1 MTRSG
6 KHTFFKRLYS
16 GYVKS
21 SLQISFLTYLMFPP
35 EAIIE
40 KDNEMKDPVDLRNGF
55 LLETFGRTRLDLWVQ
70 KRHVLYLLKPQW
82 VCSLYSVPAR
92 LHIYVDTWLRSSCW
106 RVMKISEKE
115 KSKPARTKTQ
125 KNTDVSLT
133 LFLILYLLFCHASQ
147 PKS

>member
-40 KDNEMKDPVDLRNGF
+40 KDNEMKDTVDLRNGF
-55 LLETFGRTRLDLWVQ
+55 LLEIFGRTLLD
-70 KRHVLYLLKPQW
+70 
-82 VCSLYSVPAR
+82 
-92 LHIYVDTWLRSSCW
+92 
-106 RVMKISEKE
+106 
-115 KSKPARTKTQ
+115 
-125 KNTDVSLT
+125 
-133 LFLILYLLFCHASQ
+133 F
-147 PKS
+147 